1 MGLIHAV
8 NAPHSML
15 VCEKSSIFQDF
26 PMRQVRAAPDK
37 ATIVKL
43 KHESILKEMKWKNLR
58 NDVPALRSR
67 LDCSQGVGYAI
78 LACFIRYTEVKSAS
92 LFHMT
97 SPQCLRMA
105 VQVRVMT
112 LRLGSK
118 SLQLTLTNTLCKLN
132 SCMER
137 VIG

>member
-37 ATIVKL
+37 AIIAKL

-67 LDCSQGVGYAI
+67 LHCSLPYDLTSVPAHG
-78 LACFIRYTEVKSAS
+78 RTSAS
-92 LFHMT
+92 RNFKI
-97 SPQCLRMA
+97 
-105 VQVRVMT
+105 
-112 LRLGSK
+112 RLPSSSVDADK
-118 SLQLTLTNTLCKLN
+118 HS
-132 SCMER
+132 M
-137 VIG
+137 